1 MNLAEAQG
9 PLPALFLAHDQHFQ
23 GNQPF
28 GKISLILVLVGNLI
42 VSNRSRPCL
51 DAVSQ
56 GGEENRHSFVLGY
69 VEHA

>member
-9 PLPALFLAHDQHFQ
+9 PLPALFLAYDQHFQ

-28 GKISLILVLVGNLI
+28 GKISLILVLVGNLT

-51 DAVSQ
+51 DAVS
-56 GGEENRHSFVLGY
+56 
-69 VEHA
+69 